1 MDSTLSHLSHLLIRH
16 LTAGGAHASVSDA
29 HALAGDAHALAET
42 QRLVQMT
49 AINVFSIHHAVDS
62 HVGKYCTC
70 IHTNA
75 IKINFRDSYNIVW
88 F

>member
-1 MDSTLSHLSHLLIRH
+1 MYPYFNDRIETMDSTLSHLSHLLTRH

-29 HALAGDAHALAET
+29 HASAGDAHALAET

-62 HVGKYCTC
+62 HVGKYLYM
-70 IHTNA
+70 HTH
-75 IKINFRDSYNIVW
+75 
-88 F
+88 